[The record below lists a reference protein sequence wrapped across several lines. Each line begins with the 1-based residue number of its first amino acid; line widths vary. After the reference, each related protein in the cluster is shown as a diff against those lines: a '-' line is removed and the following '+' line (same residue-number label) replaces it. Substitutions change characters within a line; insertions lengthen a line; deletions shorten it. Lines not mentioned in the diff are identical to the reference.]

1 MLIPLSKEKKSND
14 QAVVEL
20 CKLADQVVAV
30 GPKLTEAF
38 ACYLRSCG
46 KDQDVINLTPGIFSE
61 FAHINQAA
69 EERETFRVPVFGRGD
84 SEDFLVEGYLT
95 LLHVQLLS

>member
-1 MLIPLSKEKKSND
+1 MLIPLSTEKKGNE
-14 QAVVEL
+14 QAKVEL

-38 ACYLRSCG
+38 TCYLRSCG

-69 EERETFRVPVFGRGD
+69 EARETFRVPVFGRGD
-84 SEDFLVEGYLT
+84 REDFLVEGYLT
-95 LLHVQLLS
+95 LLHAQLL

>member
-1 MLIPLSKEKKSND
+1 MFKDYASPTVKGEKKHL
-14 QAVVEL
+14 AEVKL

-46 KDQDVINLTPGIFSE
+46 KDQGVINLTPGIFSE
-61 FAHINQAA
+61 FANINQAA
-69 EERETFRVPVFGRGD
+69 
-84 SEDFLVEGYLT
+84 
-95 LLHVQLLS
+95 